1 MSSEDLFFQKVRDV
15 AYDYA
20 PEVPASVYAG
30 MRSKYRKSRFFAWNA
45 SSLNVWYVAV
55 LALLTGFGAYTMFP
69 QNHNAQQAVASP
81 LKGVS
86 LEANIIS
93 NECASSNHSEIS
105 NDTSVQASRTKSKKA
120 APYCEGELEFS
131 KTSQSTGT
139 NNEMPTGAENNTMMS
154 STTAVD
160 EFKQETQN
168 VEQEPKIDKAEQDKP
183 KKVWRTKVYKDK

>member
-86 LEANIIS
+86 LEANLNANACTSDNNSDLS
-93 NECASSNHSEIS
+93 NGSVSSPPM
-105 NDTSVQASRTKSKKA
+105 VKGKKTTA
-120 APYCEGELEFS
+120 YSDRQLEFS
-131 KTSQSTGT
+131 NTAQANVAPYEIQSEG
-139 NNEMPTGAENNTMMS
+139 ENNTAMPAATEADAS
-154 STTAVD
+154 
-160 EFKQETQN
+160 KQETQ
-168 VEQEPKIDKAEQDKP
+168 VIEQEPKIDKVDKDKP